1 MSFHPPP
8 LFLVGDVVLDLLF
21 NVYVLYF
28 VICPFVPFLAIV
40 LSVLLRFT
48 DSDYPFG
55 IFKVNSS
62 CCQLWH
68 IWFHLSLSTLVQPR
82 GFVWVCCSIFNLLCC
97 DLWIIVNLFVRLLV
111 IVLLRYGPS
120 WSWSYGSWIY
130 NYLCNQCLSPLMFVS
145 SKLDQG

>member
-1 MSFHPPP
+1 MSFHPAV
-8 LFLVGDVVLDLLF
+8 FSRVRGTRSLVLCVCLVDR
-21 NVYVLYF
+21 YF
-28 VICPFVPFLAIV
+28 SFCTFLAIV

-55 IFKVNSS
+55 IFKLNSS

-97 DLWIIVNLFVRLLV
+97 GLWTIVNLFVRLLS
-111 IVLLRYGPS
+111 ILLLRYGPS